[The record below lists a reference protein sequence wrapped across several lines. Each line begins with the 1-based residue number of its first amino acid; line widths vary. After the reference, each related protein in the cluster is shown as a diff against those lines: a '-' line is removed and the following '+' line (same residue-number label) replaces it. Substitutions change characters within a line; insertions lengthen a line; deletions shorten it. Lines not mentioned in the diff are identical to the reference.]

1 MPPSRKKTGKRKAI
15 GRKAKSGT
23 GGSKSKPAA
32 RVLSNTKVCSSL
44 AKPVSEH
51 PTSSS
56 RSGGD
61 TCSSDEG
68 EEEREQEQ
76 VDGDAGEGSSAGAR
90 AASEIDAG
98 EIDAASKRLLSV
110 MYDWELESAIE
121 CDVTATESEIRAKIA
136 VMRSRLK
143 ASPAQNSVCRC
154 DGTSMFCLGWHCYAF
169 EIGACDRPDNWS
181 GYTAIAA
188 VVVAMTASTCMRQVI
203 AKIAGE
209 RECALA
215 MSVTAGM
222 G

>member
-15 GRKAKSGT
+15 GRKYKSGT
-23 GGSKSKPAA
+23 GASTSKPAA
-32 RVLSNTKVCSSL
+32 RLLSNTKVCSSL

-90 AASEIDAG
+90 AAGDIDAG
-98 EIDAASKRLLSV
+98 EIDAASKRLPSV

-121 CDVTATESEIRAKIA
+121 CDATPQLRRVRFEQ
-136 VMRSRLK
+136 RL
-143 ASPAQNSVCRC
+143 
-154 DGTSMFCLGWHCYAF
+154 L
-169 EIGACDRPDNWS
+169 
-181 GYTAIAA
+181 
-188 VVVAMTASTCMRQVI
+188 
-203 AKIAGE
+203 
-209 RECALA
+209 
-215 MSVTAGM
+215 
-222 G
+222 